1 MEGNCLKIAW
11 KFSAHG
17 EILIDWKS
25 LKTTGRLEMISF
37 GEILMYREEKQF
49 DSLGIWVRGLIS

>member
-11 KFSAHG
+11 KFSADG

-25 LKTTGRLEMISF
+25 LKTTGRLEMIFF
-37 GEILMYREEKQF
+37 GEILMYKEEKQF